1 MKRAHEGLQNYLKSL
16 RGPGEVASLTPNP
29 RLPLGP
35 DAPLPI
41 GLRPIPTSSQRPKPT
56 NATIVYAR
64 TAVAD
69 CEDLGRSG
77 APPQSGS
84 RPPFGAPP
92 TALSMRE
99 GDLVLTH
106 RMASAT
112 RAPLGQ
118 NVKVISLRLL
128 KEDLRRMGPLTA
140 LQYQEAFFDKEGH
153 FKWSPDGVVNNLDG
167 ADPTNEFRD
176 FAIANVALQGFVRFS
191 TLPFGDEAVGHNFP
205 TLPTTQ
211 KGVRNGDHVYLVFT
225 RSMLPEP
232 QPNPLP
238 PDYKDRHTYQFGLAL
253 ASHITLGK
261 LGPGTVVVRAWSI
274 GRVVDGNQSKNMVTL
289 CVGVAPVLE
298 KAGLT
303 VEGVLREKW
312 LDGRS
317 QTSRDLLERNAIAAA
332 AHLAEQGD
340 APPLPR
346 DASWNQ
352 QRERNRELVGAP
364 PGAPYTSALG

>member
-1 MKRAHEGLQNYLKSL
+1 MKRQHEGLQNYLKSL

-29 RLPLGP
+29 RQPVGP

-64 TAVAD
+64 TAVPD
-69 CEDLGRSG
+69 SHDLGRSG
-77 APPQSGS
+77 
-84 RPPFGAPP
+84 GAPP

-99 GDLVLTH
+99 GDLVFTH
-106 RMASAT
+106 RMAPAT

-118 NVKVISLRLL
+118 NVKVISLRMLN
-128 KEDLRRMGPLTA
+128 EDLRRMGPLSEDEYRKTF
-140 LQYQEAFFDKEGH
+140 YDKDEQ
-153 FKWSPDGVVNNLDG
+153 FKWCPDGVVNNLDG
-167 ADPTNEFRD
+167 ADPTNEFKD

-205 TLPTTQ
+205 SIFTTQ
-211 KGVRNGDHVYLVFT
+211 KGVRNGDYVYVVFT
-225 RSMLPEP
+225 QSNSDAEGKR
-232 QPNPLP
+232 
-238 PDYKDRHTYQFGLAL
+238 TYQFGLVL
-253 ASHITLGK
+253 ASHITNLK
-261 LGPGTVVVRAWSI
+261 FVMGPNLLRVWSV

-289 CVGVAPVLE
+289 CVGVAPVLAKE
-298 KAGLT
+298 GLSLQ
-303 VEGVLREKW
+303 GVMYEKW
-312 LDGRS
+312 LDNRNQGTRNILGGNF
-317 QTSRDLLERNAIAAA
+317 LLMEQYKI
-332 AHLAEQGD
+332 LQGD

-352 QRERNRELVGAP
+352 QRERNRDLVGAP